1 MFGSVEQSSFDTYRH
16 FKKKANIQELNES
29 KAMVETPTEEIR
41 DPTTIAKILESA
53 ILNKLISLQQSTG
66 MHVPISKVNALK
78 TMENN
83 MSVHHDMSIG
93 QIRQN
98 IIDNVNTLQK
108 VKARRRYRD
117 ASVNFQE
124 FSSQTD
130 ARHLSSVV
138 LDPQQSQRTF
148 SIDQTREIF

>member
-1 MFGSVEQSSFDTYRH
+1 
-16 FKKKANIQELNES
+16 
-29 KAMVETPTEEIR
+29 
-41 DPTTIAKILESA
+41 
-53 ILNKLISLQQSTG
+53 

-98 IIDNVNTLQK
+98 IINNVNTLQK
-108 VKARRRYRD
+108 AKARRRYRD

-130 ARHLSSVV
+130 ARHLSSIV

-148 SIDQTREIF
+148 SIDQTREIFSTPKAPSLPKPNLKAITAKVNTNLDDRTHYNLTRERYTLPEENEFRFQSKSPTRRMYELHEN